1 MLDAACPTR
10 LFAAL
15 PPGTEVLRLGLAETV
30 ELTKGF
36 LAEQTG

>member
-1 MLDAACPTR
+1 MTLLAFAD

-36 LAEQTG
+36 LAEQIG